1 MRISI
6 HNVVQVSE
14 RINHHSDFI
23 TRDIIIEDDSE
34 NKIEITL
41 FTTNDLLN
49 VMSHKIEEANY
60 NA

>member
-1 MRISI
+1 MRISV

-14 RINHHSDFI
+14 KINHHSDFI
-23 TRDIIIEDDSE
+23 TRDIIIEDDSG

-41 FTTNDLLN
+41 FTTNNLLN

>member
-6 HNVVQVSE
+6 HNVVKVSE
-14 RINHHSDFI
+14 KINHHSDFI
-23 TRDIIIEDDSE
+23 TRDIIIEDE
-34 NKIEITL
+34 NENIIELHL
-41 FTTNDLLN
+41 FTKDKITN

>member
-6 HNVVQVSE
+6 MNVVQVSE
-14 RINHHSDFI
+14 KINHHSNFI
-23 TRDIIIEDDSE
+23 TRDIIIEDENE

-41 FTTNDLLN
+41 FTTDALLN
-49 VMSHKIEEANY
+49 VMSHKIEEAKH

>member
-6 HNVVQVSE
+6 HNVIKVSE
-14 RINHHSDFI
+14 KINHHSDFI
-23 TRDIIIEDDSE
+23 TRDIIIEDADE

-41 FTTNDLLN
+41 FTTDALLN
-49 VMSHKIEEANY
+49 VMSHKIEEAKH

>member
-1 MRISI
+1 MRISV
-6 HNVVQVSE
+6 HNVIKVSE
-14 RINHHSDFI
+14 KINHHSDFI
-23 TRDIIIEDDSE
+23 TRDIIIEDDCK

-41 FTTNDLLN
+41 FTTNNLLN

>member
-1 MRISI
+1 MRISV

-14 RINHHSDFI
+14 KINHHSDFI
-23 TRDIIIEDDSE
+23 TRDIIIEDDSG